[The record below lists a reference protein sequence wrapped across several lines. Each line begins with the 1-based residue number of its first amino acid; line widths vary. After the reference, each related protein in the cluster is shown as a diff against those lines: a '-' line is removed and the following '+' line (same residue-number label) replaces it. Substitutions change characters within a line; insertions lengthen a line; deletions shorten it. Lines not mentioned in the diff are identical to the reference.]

1 MSRIIRV
8 LSVAAIAIFVAGPT
22 ANAHSNKLANDLTA
36 MWTTVLE
43 IPTPDN
49 PFAGGSGCI
58 DLGGTMA
65 PFAGGPAFSCT
76 VKPGTKL
83 FIVGYSAE
91 CSTWE
96 DNGQSEADLRQ
107 CAHDTVVSIVGD
119 RGPTVTVD
127 GTALHLE
134 GVETPLMD
142 DIVLPAANIFEG
154 LGVPGGTPGL
164 SVGYGWVA
172 LVNPL
177 PPGTH
182 TITDGRTFVTR
193 IVVQP
198 GA

>member
-1 MSRIIRV
+1 VSRITRI
-8 LSVAAIAIFVAGPT
+8 LSVAAIALVAAPP
-22 ANAHSNKLANDLTA
+22 AVSAQSNKLESNLTA

-58 DLGGTMA
+58 DLGGTLA
-65 PFAGGPAFSCT
+65 PFAGGPVFSCT

-83 FIVGYSAE
+83 FIAGYSAE

-96 DNGQSEADLRQ
+96 GNGETDAELRQ
-107 CAHDTVVSIVGD
+107 CARQAVLDVAPVA
-119 RGPTVTVD
+119 PMVTVD
-127 GTALHLE
+127 GRALPLE
-134 GVETPLMD
+134 GIETPLME
-142 DIVLPAANIFEG
+142 DIVLPADNIF
-154 LGVPGGTPGL
+154 GVPAGEPGL
-164 SVGYGWVA
+164 SVGFGWVA
-172 LVNPL
+172 LVHPL

-182 TITDGRTFVTR
+182 TITDNPTTFTTT